1 MTIAEL
7 KNSVIQKLGE
17 VVEPVLKDVLELLKF
32 ERSSDVNMVNNLEK
46 AAIEIG
52 LR

>member
-7 KNSVIQKLGE
+7 KNSVIQKLAE
-17 VVEPVLKDVLELLKF
+17 VVEPVLNDVLELLKF
-32 ERSSDVNMVNNLEK
+32 ERSSDVNNVNNLERHG
-46 AAIEIG
+46 IEIG